1 MRIPR
6 ITMFCAVLLTTACA
20 SVFAHEDSYVAT
32 RKRWCSE
39 LAQRAYAS
47 PGDRQRALQSVPDA
61 SHPDVTCAVV
71 LAR

>member
-1 MRIPR
+1 MTRY
-6 ITMFCAVLLTTACA
+6 LLLVTALFATACA
-20 SVFAHEDSYVAT
+20 GLFAHEDSYVAT